1 MPSTYE
7 PIATQSVGGVSSVS
21 FTSIPSTYTD
31 LKVIFVGYNDA
42 PLIRMDFN
50 GDTANANVMFL
61 MSNSSS
67 ALSAGYGTPYLY
79 VLTPDANAYLNFS
92 VNIMNYANT
101 TTFKPWLV
109 HCDISHGSGGVS
121 LGAGNWRSTSAIN
134 RVDFSTTSLTM
145 TGTFTIYGIKAA

>member
-1 MPSTYE
+1 MASTYE
-7 PIATQSVGGVSSVS
+7 PIATQSVSGVSSVS

-31 LKVIFVGYNDA
+31 LKATFVGYDDA

-61 MSNSSS
+61 MSNSAS

-79 VLTPDANAYLNFS
+79 VLTPDASAYFMFT
-92 VNIMNYANT
+92 VNIMNYT
-101 TTFKPWLV
+101 STSTWKPW
-109 HCDISHGSGGVS
+109 ISHCGITHGAGGLS